1 MIQWGWIDSIAELAR
16 RVRFLE
22 DSTAKTKLGDVHEI
36 ETVPCVSQSNHSDD
50 MMQTHPLAD
59 VEKIFAAP
67 LRLSGNMTLRRLSV
81 ICSAQGGHT
90 ANVGMCL
97 YRLEDLSRVNELN
110 IKSES
115 PLILHKMLSSQW
127 VHLDGATHVRFDIN
141 YSREP
146 FLSSANA
153 VYYVAWTADSEHARF
168 FCPNPTPGAVDA
180 SKSFR
185 AAFLTNGTAGN
196 LEAFPDT
203 LTIIGDATTP
213 AVPCVVGRSAVGI
226 RVFGSFTD
234 D

>member
-67 LRLSGNMTLRRLSV
+67 TRLSGNMTLRRLSV

-127 VHLDGATHVRFDIN
+127 VHLDGATHVR
-141 YSREP
+141 
-146 FLSSANA
+146 
-153 VYYVAWTADSEHARF
+153 
-168 FCPNPTPGAVDA
+168 
-180 SKSFR
+180 
-185 AAFLTNGTAGN
+185 LT
-196 LEAFPDT
+196 
-203 LTIIGDATTP
+203 
-213 AVPCVVGRSAVGI
+213 
-226 RVFGSFTD
+226 
-234 D
+234 